1 MKEFKIENHASSYLP
16 KEKNWTLVWQD
27 EFDGNELDE
36 SKWNFREYF
45 WGKKSPNF
53 TIVVQKLGLQFP
65 FLLFLDIF

>member
-45 WGKKSPNF
+45 WGKKSPTF
-53 TIVVQKLGLQFP
+53 SRE
-65 FLLFLDIF
+65 